1 MTVTDTAAC
10 RRRWDVAR
18 PDADSARR
26 LARETGLS
34 VVTAG
39 ILLARGIA
47 AADEARAFL
56 TPSLERDWVATRD
69 IPGLDA
75 AAARVAAA
83 VRARER
89 IVVFGDFDL
98 DGISAAATT
107 ALGLRMLGG
116 RVEAMVPHRFTE
128 GYGLTEPAL
137 TRLVA
142 MDPEVVVT
150 VDCGISSGAEVRAL
164 RDRGIDVVITDHHEP
179 GEDVP
184 VDVPVADPKLADDG
198 PPVAGAGVA
207 LALVREVGRILADDE
222 VWRSLT
228 DLAMLGTVA
237 DIVPLVGANRALVAH
252 GLQSVRHSPRSGIAA
267 LATVAGVDTAT
278 LTSDQVAFALAPRL
292 NAAGRMADPATAL
305 SLLLAEDIDEAT
317 ELAHALDE
325 YNRVRQATEADLLV
339 AALAEAERTYRPGD
353 RVLVVAGE
361 GWHEG
366 VRGIVASRLVSRYG
380 VPSLVFCM
388 EDAVAQGSG
397 RSVEGIDLYAALTA
411 IGPMLTRFGGHEMAV
426 GATLPATAL
435 DDLRDALRRRFAEVP
450 DEVFV
455 GRVDVDAE
463 VPLDTLSR
471 ELAVEISALGPFGFA
486 NRRPL
491 LASYGVF
498 MNGRKRVGK
507 GGDHL
512 RFTAFDGVAAVPSI
526 AFRCN
531 DIETLA
537 DTESAVDLVYE
548 LELDEW
554 RGVERI
560 QLLVRDVRQREAGDR
575 SAAAELVDDLFEHA
589 DEILARGD
597 YAGIGDATSFH
608 TKLAGV
614 TFEGRQEVVARL
626 EPGVPLRIERQP
638 DNEYDPNACAVF
650 DPLGDQVGFFNR
662 RLAAALAPVLDAGV
676 EYDVEVADIT
686 GGGEGESLGVNVLV
700 TRRAVDAGPDEESLQ
715 AAADM
720 RARLAGL
727 GPVDLD
733 EELTRWLIGD
743 RDLHQAQ
750 RDALAHLALGRST
763 LAVMATGRGKS
774 LIFHLH
780 AARLAI
786 AQGSASVFVYPL
798 RALVADQAFVLQER
812 FASLGLSAAVVTGE
826 TGPAGRDEAF
836 GALRDGSLDVVLT
849 TPEFLDHHAGRFAA
863 SGRIGFVVI
872 DEAHH
877 VGLARSGHRPAYARL
892 GGALATLGR
901 PVVLAVTATAPDD
914 VASIIRD
921 DLGIEEVV
929 LDPTTRENLA
939 ISDRRGTEDKLAYI
953 AGTAARGEKV
963 IVYVNSRETSVK
975 LARQLRTRVPDLEHR
990 AVFYNGGMTREAR
1003 HAVERAFRD
1012 GDVTVVVAT
1021 SAFGEGVNIADVRH
1035 VVLYHLPM
1043 GEVEFNQLCGRG
1055 GRDGQRATVH
1065 LVFGEKDARLNRMI
1079 LESAA
1084 PPREDL
1090 GALYLVLKDLP
1101 TDDGWVEITNAELA
1115 ELANKRRGRS
1125 RLNDKGVSTGIGVF
1139 RELGLVA
1146 SEGAGAYRRLALLPA
1161 PEDKL
1166 DLADSVRY
1174 AEGID
1179 EIRSFEEFRHR
1190 ALEAAAEE
1198 LLHAFDRPI
1207 LPTRP

>member
-455 GRVDVDAE
+455 GR
-463 VPLDTLSR
+463 
-471 ELAVEISALGPFGFA
+471 
-486 NRRPL
+486 
-491 LASYGVF
+491 
-498 MNGRKRVGK
+498 
-507 GGDHL
+507 
-512 RFTAFDGVAAVPSI
+512 
-526 AFRCN
+526 
-531 DIETLA
+531 
-537 DTESAVDLVYE
+537 
-548 LELDEW
+548 
-554 RGVERI
+554 
-560 QLLVRDVRQREAGDR
+560 
-575 SAAAELVDDLFEHA
+575 
-589 DEILARGD
+589 
-597 YAGIGDATSFH
+597 
-608 TKLAGV
+608 
-614 TFEGRQEVVARL
+614 
-626 EPGVPLRIERQP
+626 
-638 DNEYDPNACAVF
+638 
-650 DPLGDQVGFFNR
+650 
-662 RLAAALAPVLDAGV
+662 
-676 EYDVEVADIT
+676 
-686 GGGEGESLGVNVLV
+686 
-700 TRRAVDAGPDEESLQ
+700 
-715 AAADM
+715 
-720 RARLAGL
+720 
-727 GPVDLD
+727 
-733 EELTRWLIGD
+733 
-743 RDLHQAQ
+743 
-750 RDALAHLALGRST
+750 
-763 LAVMATGRGKS
+763 
-774 LIFHLH
+774 
-780 AARLAI
+780 
-786 AQGSASVFVYPL
+786 
-798 RALVADQAFVLQER
+798 
-812 FASLGLSAAVVTGE
+812 
-826 TGPAGRDEAF
+826 
-836 GALRDGSLDVVLT
+836 
-849 TPEFLDHHAGRFAA
+849 
-863 SGRIGFVVI
+863 
-872 DEAHH
+872 
-877 VGLARSGHRPAYARL
+877 
-892 GGALATLGR
+892 
-901 PVVLAVTATAPDD
+901 
-914 VASIIRD
+914 
-921 DLGIEEVV
+921 
-929 LDPTTRENLA
+929 
-939 ISDRRGTEDKLAYI
+939 
-953 AGTAARGEKV
+953 
-963 IVYVNSRETSVK
+963 
-975 LARQLRTRVPDLEHR
+975 
-990 AVFYNGGMTREAR
+990 
-1003 HAVERAFRD
+1003 
-1012 GDVTVVVAT
+1012 
-1021 SAFGEGVNIADVRH
+1021 
-1035 VVLYHLPM
+1035 
-1043 GEVEFNQLCGRG
+1043 
-1055 GRDGQRATVH
+1055 
-1065 LVFGEKDARLNRMI
+1065 
-1079 LESAA
+1079 
-1084 PPREDL
+1084 
-1090 GALYLVLKDLP
+1090 
-1101 TDDGWVEITNAELA
+1101 
-1115 ELANKRRGRS
+1115 
-1125 RLNDKGVSTGIGVF
+1125 
-1139 RELGLVA
+1139 
-1146 SEGAGAYRRLALLPA
+1146 
-1161 PEDKL
+1161 
-1166 DLADSVRY
+1166 
-1174 AEGID
+1174 
-1179 EIRSFEEFRHR
+1179 
-1190 ALEAAAEE
+1190 
-1198 LLHAFDRPI
+1198 
-1207 LPTRP
+1207 